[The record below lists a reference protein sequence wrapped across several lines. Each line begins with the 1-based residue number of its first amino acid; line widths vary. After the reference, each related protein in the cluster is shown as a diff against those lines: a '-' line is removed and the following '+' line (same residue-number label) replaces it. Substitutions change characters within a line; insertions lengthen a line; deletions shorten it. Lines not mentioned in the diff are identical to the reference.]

1 MNFLKKFYES
11 KIKPSLNKDVD
22 EDKNESFDG
31 MSIDERFVKK
41 FIHKGGKFLYCS
53 DIEEVETNLVQI
65 LQENQWNN
73 VICFDTYLQ
82 EFLSKIKS
90 AKTEKMISNL
100 PFFTKSEALISND
113 GSIMFS
119 SKQLRDKKLKELP
132 KNLIVFAKTSQI
144 SKDTRDGISGIRN
157 RSEKNSPTIISSVKD
172 YIPNKTEDDFM
183 SYGNTN
189 SKTLYLLLLEDL

>member
-31 MSIDERFVKK
+31 MSIDEKFVKK